1 MGRTQVSLLE
11 MRRWLTLWL
20 VGVFSVVSISA
31 QPAMQMKVA
40 DRTTAKELKV
50 DTAQLSRKK
59 LLQQP
64 ATLKEAPQR
73 IEMVP
78 LVKSDARADHEAV
91 SPSKGVAAPDTLARR
106 VRTRRSMGGKSIPLN
121 DTLTVTS
128 SDTLSIAPSD
138 TTRERYVYLLHADET
153 RYNKRINPDAQILV
167 GDVVFRHDSMYMYCD
182 SALFYETSNSLDAYG
197 NVRMNQGDT
206 LFLYSDRLHYNG
218 DEMLAKVRDNVVMI
232 DKAMTLT
239 TDSLN
244 YDRTINLGYYFNW
257 GTVEDT
263 LNVLT
268 SEWGEYD
275 TQTSDAVF
283 NYEVT
288 LTNPNFVLTSDTLHY
303 NTKTQ
308 IATIVGPS
316 NIDSDNNNI
325 YSTLGRYY
333 TADEHAELLN
343 RSVLTNEDKRLVGD
357 SIFYDRTNGYG
368 EAFDNVVMDDF
379 AGKTRLTGDY
389 TYYNELTDS
398 AYATQRAV
406 AIDYSQ
412 GDSLF
417 IHGDTLRLLTRFPDT
432 DSVYR
437 IVQAYHKVRIYR
449 EDVQA
454 VCDSMEFSS
463 LDSCMTMYYDPVVWN
478 GPQQVLG
485 EVIRVYM
492 NDSTVEWAHVENQ
505 ALIVERVDTGHFNQI
520 SGREVKAYFANG
532 NIDKSDVIGNVMVVY
547 YYVEEGDSI
556 AFGMNTTEASLLT
569 AFMKDRQVDKLLIT
583 DQSNGVFYPIT
594 QIPAGKD
601 RLPNFAW
608 LHKLRPLNK
617 YDIMVWRGK
626 DEDQKLKTTIRRE
639 VPLPSLKGL
648 TETK

>member
-1 MGRTQVSLLE
+1 MVALIA
-11 MRRWLTLWL
+11 L
-20 VGVFSVVSISA
+20 VTVCLGISA
-31 QPAMQMKVA
+31 QASKQQMSLQRA
-40 DRTTAKELKV
+40 GAKEMALDTTKRTARRELLK
-50 DTAQLSRKK
+50 
-59 LLQQP
+59 QQP
-64 ATLKEAPQR
+64 LMLKEVKGEAEQQPVEDQAPQTVTAVDR
-73 IEMVP
+73 SKAMRQDTVANR
-78 LVKSDARADHEAV
+78 VRARHHVDEQPVVLH
-91 SPSKGVAAPDTLARR
+91 DTLA
-106 VRTRRSMGGKSIPLN
+106 
-121 DTLTVTS
+121 
-128 SDTLSIAPSD
+128 APAD

-153 RYNKRINPDAQILV
+153 RFNQRINPDAQILV

-182 SALFYETSNSLDAYG
+182 SALFYEASNSLDAYG
-197 NVRMNQGDT
+197 NVHMTQGDT
-206 LFLYSDRLHYNG
+206 LHLYGDRLHYSG
-218 DEMLAKVRDNVVMI
+218 DEMLAKVRENVVMI
-232 DKAMTLT
+232 DKQMTLT

-283 NYEVT
+283 NYQVT
-288 LTNPNFVLTSDTLHY
+288 LTHPNFVLTSDTLLY

-308 IATIVGPS
+308 VATIVGPS

-333 TADEHAELLN
+333 TAEEHAELLN
-343 RSVLTNEDKRLVGD
+343 RSVLTNESKRLVGD
-357 SIFYDRTNGYG
+357 SIYYDRTNGYG

-389 TYYNELTDS
+389 TYYNELADS
-398 AYATQRAV
+398 AYATRKAV

-454 VCDSMEFSS
+454 VCDSMEFNS

-492 NDSTVEWAHVENQ
+492 NDSTVDWAHVENQ
-505 ALIVERVDTGHFNQI
+505 ALIVEKVDSGHYNQI
-520 SGREVKAYFANG
+520 SGREIKAYFVDGA
-532 NIDKSDVIGNVMVVY
+532 IDKSDVMGNVMVVY
-547 YYVEEGDSI
+547 YYTEEGDSI
-556 AFGMNTTEASLLT
+556 AFGMNTTEASMLT

-583 DQSNGVFYPIT
+583 EQSNGVFYPIT

-601 RLPNFAW
+601 KLANFAW

-626 DEDQKLKTTIRRE
+626 DEEQKLKTTIRRE
-639 VPLPSLKGL
+639 VPLPTLEGL
-648 TETK
+648 IDKKK

>member
-1 MGRTQVSLLE
+1 MVMKSRLVTLLLALVVCVVALPQTGQPKQMPRRTDKALTIDTTKQ
-11 MRRWLTLWL
+11 MRREM
-20 VGVFSVVSISA
+20 V
-31 QPAMQMKVA
+31 
-40 DRTTAKELKV
+40 R
-50 DTAQLSRKK
+50 
-59 LLQQP
+59 QQP
-64 ATLKEAPQR
+64 VKLKEAPQK
-73 IEMVP
+73 MVP
-78 LVKSDARADHEAV
+78 VQDEAPAMEPV
-91 SPSKGVAAPDTLARR
+91 GKRSEDVRKDTVTSR
-106 VRTRRSMGGKSIPLN
+106 VRARHGMKERPEALQ
-121 DTLTVTS
+121 DTLT
-128 SDTLSIAPSD
+128 APAD
-138 TTRERYVYLLHADET
+138 TTRERYVYLLHAAET
-153 RYNKRINPDAQILV
+153 RFNQRINPDAQILV

-182 SALFYETSNSLDAYG
+182 SALFYESSNSLDAYG
-197 NVRMNQGDT
+197 NVHMTQGDT
-206 LFLYSDRLHYNG
+206 LHLYGDRLHYNG

-232 DKAMTLT
+232 DKQMTLT

-244 YDRTINLGYYFNW
+244 YDRTINLGYYFDW

-275 TQTSDAVF
+275 TQTNDAVF
-283 NYEVT
+283 NYQVT
-288 LTNPNFVLTSDTLHY
+288 LTNPNFVLTSDTLLY
-303 NTKTQ
+303 NTNTQ

-316 NIDSDNNNI
+316 NIDSDNNHI

-333 TADEHAELLN
+333 TAEEHAELLN
-343 RSVLTNEDKRLVGD
+343 RSVLTNDDKRLVGD
-357 SIFYDRTNGYG
+357 SIYYDRTNGFG

-379 AGKTRLTGDY
+379 AGKTRLTGNY
-389 TYYNELTDS
+389 TYYNELADS
-398 AYATQRAV
+398 AYATDRAV

-454 VCDSMEFSS
+454 VCDSMVFNS

-478 GPQQVLG
+478 GPQQILG

-505 ALIVERVDTGHFNQI
+505 ALVVEQVDTAHYNQI
-520 SGREVKAYFANG
+520 SGREVKAYFVDGA
-532 NIDKSDVIGNVMVVY
+532 IDKSDVIGNVMVVY
-547 YYVEEGDSI
+547 YYVEEGDSV

-569 AFMKDRQVDKLLIT
+569 AFMKERQVDKLLIT

-594 QIPAGKD
+594 QIPPGKD
-601 RLPNFAW
+601 KLSNFAW
-608 LHKLRPLNK
+608 LHKLRPMNK

-626 DEDQKLKTTIRRE
+626 SEEQKLKTTVRRE

-648 TETK
+648 IKE

>member
-1 MGRTQVSLLE
+1 MMKRWPTVLAGMLACVIALAQTKQMPVLERAPKKVVLDSVGGGRKE
-11 MRRWLTLWL
+11 L
-20 VGVFSVVSISA
+20 VEHQPLKLVEAPPRIETGTAPNKKLIEPVVAPKKSPA
-31 QPAMQMKVA
+31 QAA
-40 DRTTAKELKV
+40 DSTAK
-50 DTAQLSRKK
+50 
-59 LLQQP
+59 
-64 ATLKEAPQR
+64 
-73 IEMVP
+73 
-78 LVKSDARADHEAV
+78 
-91 SPSKGVAAPDTLARR
+91 R
-106 VRTRRSMGGKSIPLN
+106 VRMQRKTDEEVVKG
-121 DTLTVTS
+121 DTLTVE
-128 SDTLSIAPSD
+128 PSD
-138 TTRERYVYLLHADET
+138 TTRETFVYLLHADET

-182 SALFYETSNSLDAYG
+182 SALFYEVSNSLDAYG

-206 LFLYSDRLHYNG
+206 LFLYGDRLHYSG

-232 DKAMTLT
+232 DKEMTLT

-275 TQTSDAVF
+275 TQTNDAIF

-343 RSVLTNEDKRLVGD
+343 RSVLTNADKRLVGD
-357 SIFYDRTNGYG
+357 SIYYDRNGGYG

-389 TYYNELTDS
+389 TYYNELSDS
-398 AYATQRAV
+398 AYATNRAV

-454 VCDSMEFSS
+454 VCDSMEFNS

-505 ALIVERVDTGHFNQI
+505 ALVVEQVGAEQFNQI
-520 SGREVKAYFANG
+520 SGREVKAYFKNG
-532 NIDKSDVIGNVMVVY
+532 NIDKADVIGNVMVVY
-547 YYVEEGDSI
+547 YYREEGDSI

-569 AFMKDRQVDKLLIT
+569 AFMKDRQVDKLLVV

-594 QIPAGKD
+594 QIPPGKD
-601 RLPNFAW
+601 RLANFAW
-608 LHKLRPLNK
+608 LHKLRPLSK

-626 DEDQKLKTTIRRE
+626 DEDQKLKTTTRRE

-648 TETK
+648 TEKND

>member
-1 MGRTQVSLLE
+1 M
-11 MRRWLTLWL
+11 MRRWMMI
-20 VGVFSVVSISA
+20 VVLAWAALSTMSA
-31 QPAMQMKVA
+31 QTELQKAAPQRAVPKKMKL
-40 DRTTAKELKV
+40 DSTKQLNKV
-50 DTAQLSRKK
+50 DMK
-59 LLQQP
+59 LQP
-64 ATLKEAPQR
+64 VMMKEAPLMGAPAPRKVETEKTLPVQKK
-73 IEMVP
+73 P
-78 LVKSDARADHEAV
+78 EAV
-91 SPSKGVAAPDTLARR
+91 DSTANRARR
-106 VRTRRSMGGKSIPLN
+106 MHKMPEATPVKVREDSLMT
-121 DTLTVTS
+121 
-128 SDTLSIAPSD
+128 APSD
-138 TTRERYVYLLHADET
+138 TTEERYVYLLHADET
-153 RYNKRINPDAQILV
+153 RYNQLINPDAQILV
-167 GDVVFRHDSMYMYCD
+167 GDVAFRHDSMYMYCD

-206 LFLYSDRLHYNG
+206 LFLYGDRLHYSG
-218 DEMLAKVRDNVVMI
+218 DEMLAKVRENVVMI
-232 DKAMTLT
+232 DKEMTLT

-275 TQTSDAVF
+275 TQTNDAVF

-316 NIDSDNNNI
+316 NIDSDQNNI

-357 SIFYDRTNGYG
+357 SIFYDRINGYG
-368 EAFDNVVMDDF
+368 EAFENVVMDDY

-389 TYYNELTDS
+389 TYYNEVSDS

-412 GDSLF
+412 GDSLY

-437 IVQAYHKVRIYR
+437 IIQAYHKVRVYR

-454 VCDSMEFSS
+454 VCDSMEFNS
-463 LDSCMTMYYDPVVWN
+463 LDTCMTMYYDPVIWN

-505 ALIVERVDTGHFNQI
+505 ALIVEQVDTGHYNQI
-520 SGREVKAYFANG
+520 SGREVKAYFKDGA
-532 NIDKSDVIGNVMVVY
+532 IDKSDVIGNVMVVY
-547 YYVEEGDSI
+547 YYIEEGDSV

-569 AFMKDRQVDKLLIT
+569 AFMKERQVDKLLIT

-594 QIPAGKD
+594 QIPPGKD
-601 RLPNFAW
+601 KLDNFAW
-608 LHKLRPLNK
+608 LHKLRPMNK

-626 DEDQKLKTTIRRE
+626 SEDEKLKAVSRKE

-648 TETK
+648 IDKESK

>member
-1 MGRTQVSLLE
+1 M
-11 MRRWLTLWL
+11 
-20 VGVFSVVSISA
+20 A
-31 QPAMQMKVA
+31 
-40 DRTTAKELKV
+40 LKV
-50 DTAQLSRKK
+50 DTVRQVSREVITQQPLLKEQAPRRQDAQLE
-59 LLQQP
+59 LAVPLQ
-64 ATLKEAPQR
+64 TVKEKEA
-73 IEMVP
+73 
-78 LVKSDARADHEAV
+78 AV
-91 SPSKGVAAPDTLARR
+91 DSTASR
-106 VRTRRSMGGKSIPLN
+106 VRRRNMAAGN
-121 DTLTVTS
+121 AAAY
-128 SDTLSIAPSD
+128 SDTLRTEPSD
-138 TTRERYVYLLHADET
+138 STKERYVYLLHADET
-153 RYNKRINPDAQILV
+153 RYNQMINADAQILV

-182 SALFYETSNSLDAYG
+182 SALFYEQSNSLDAYG

-206 LFLYSDRLHYNG
+206 LLLYGDRLHYNG
-218 DEMLAKVRDNVVMI
+218 DEMLAKIRENVVMI
-232 DKAMTLT
+232 DNEMTLT

-275 TQTSDAVF
+275 TQTNDAIF

-288 LTNPNFVLTSDTLHY
+288 LTNPNFVLTSDTLLY

-316 NIDSDNNNI
+316 NIDSDSNNI

-343 RSVLTNEDKRLVGD
+343 RSVLTSGEKRVVGD
-357 SIFYDRTNGYG
+357 SLYYDRNEGYG
-368 EAFDNVVMDDF
+368 EVFDNVVLDDY
-379 AGKTRLTGDY
+379 ANKMRLTGDY
-389 TYYNELTDS
+389 VYYDEHADS

-412 GDSLF
+412 GDSMYV
-417 IHGDTLRLLTRFPDT
+417 HGDTLRLLTRFPDT

-437 IVQAYHKVRIYR
+437 IVQAFHKVRIYR
-449 EDVQA
+449 DDVQA
-454 VCDSMEFSS
+454 VCDSMEFNA

-478 GPQQVLG
+478 GPQQILG

-505 ALIVERVDTGHFNQI
+505 ALIVEKVGAEHYNQI
-520 SGREVKAYFANG
+520 SGREVKAYFVNG
-532 NIDKSDVIGNVMVVY
+532 NIDRSDVIGNVMVVY
-547 YYVEEGDSI
+547 YYSEAGDSI
-556 AFGMNTTEASLLT
+556 AFGMNTTECSYLT
-569 AFMKDRQVDKLLIT
+569 AYMKERQVDKLFIRE
-583 DQSNGVFYPIT
+583 QSNGVFYPIA

-601 RLPNFAW
+601 RLSNFAW
-608 LHKLRPLNK
+608 LNKLRPMSK
-617 YDIMVWRGK
+617 YDIMIWRGK
-626 DEDQKLKTTIRRE
+626 EEDQKLKNTARRE

-648 TETK
+648 MDTEKKE

>member
-1 MGRTQVSLLE
+1 MGKATVMKSRGVALLLA
-11 MRRWLTLWL
+11 MMVCLA
-20 VGVFSVVSISA
+20 VSA
-31 QPAMQMKVA
+31 QAAQQKLVPQRAA
-40 DRTTAKELKV
+40 AKELTL
-50 DTAQLSRKK
+50 DTTKRVRREMLK
-59 LLQQP
+59 QQP
-64 ATLKEAPQR
+64 VMLKEAPQK
-73 IEMVP
+73 VDLKP
-78 LVKSDARADHEAV
+78 VSDDTPAITPVV
-91 SPSKGVAAPDTLARR
+91 SRNKELKQDTVANRVRARR
-106 VRTRRSMGGKSIPLN
+106 NVEERPVALN
-121 DTLTVTS
+121 DTLT
-128 SDTLSIAPSD
+128 APAD
-138 TTRERYVYLLHADET
+138 TTRERYVYLLHAAET
-153 RYNKRINPDAQILV
+153 RFNQRINPDAQILV

-182 SALFYETSNSLDAYG
+182 SALFYEASNSLDAYG
-197 NVRMNQGDT
+197 NVHMTQGDT
-206 LFLYSDRLHYNG
+206 LHLYGDRLHYSG

-232 DKAMTLT
+232 DKQMTLT

-275 TQTSDAVF
+275 TQTNDAVF
-283 NYEVT
+283 NYQVT
-288 LTNPNFVLTSDTLHY
+288 LTNPNFVLTSDTLLY

-308 IATIVGPS
+308 VATIVGPS

-333 TADEHAELLN
+333 TAEEHAELLN

-357 SIFYDRTNGYG
+357 SIYYDRNNGYG

-389 TYYNELTDS
+389 TYYNELVDS
-398 AYATQRAV
+398 AYATRRAV

-454 VCDSMEFSS
+454 VCDSMEFNS
-463 LDSCMTMYYDPVVWN
+463 LDSCMTMYYDPVIWN

-505 ALIVERVDTGHFNQI
+505 ALIVEQVDTAHYNQI
-520 SGREVKAYFANG
+520 SGREVKAYFVNG
-532 NIDKSDVIGNVMVVY
+532 AIDKSDVIGNVMVVY
-547 YYVEEGDSI
+547 YYTEEGDSI
-556 AFGMNTTEASLLT
+556 AFGMNTTEASMLT
-569 AFMKDRQVDKLLIT
+569 AFMKDRQVDKLLIME
-583 DQSNGVFYPIT
+583 QSNGVFYPIT
-594 QIPAGKD
+594 QIPVGKD
-601 RLPNFAW
+601 KLSNFAW
-608 LHKLRPLNK
+608 LHKLRPMNK

-626 DEDQKLKTTIRRE
+626 DEGQKLKATTRRE
-639 VPLPSLKGL
+639 VPLPTLKGL
-648 TETK
+648 INKE

>member
-1 MGRTQVSLLE
+1 MLGRMTIRRRFISL
-11 MRRWLTLWL
+11 ML
-20 VGVFSVVSISA
+20 VWGAFATISA
-31 QPAMQMKVA
+31 QTELREAVPVRAVPQRMQL
-40 DRTTAKELKV
+40 DTTKRLRAEELKMRPITMREAV
-50 DTAQLSRKK
+50 RETA
-59 LLQQP
+59 P
-64 ATLKEAPQR
+64 AATLKKESAITKEQTVPQKNHA
-73 IEMVP
+73 MD
-78 LVKSDARADHEAV
+78 S
-91 SPSKGVAAPDTLARR
+91 TARR
-106 VRTRRSMGGKSIPLN
+106 ARLGHKPTMPKPAMRDEELDV
-121 DTLTVTS
+121 
-128 SDTLSIAPSD
+128 APAD
-138 TTRERYVYLLHADET
+138 TTKERYVYLLHADET
-153 RYNKRINPDAQILV
+153 RYDKLINPDAQILV
-167 GDVVFRHDSMYMYCD
+167 GDVTFRHDSMYMYCD

-206 LFLYSDRLHYNG
+206 LFLYGDRLHYNG

-232 DKAMTLT
+232 DKEMTLT

-257 GTVEDT
+257 GTLEDT
-263 LNVLT
+263 LNILT

-275 TQTSDAVF
+275 TQTNDAVF

-357 SIFYDRTNGYG
+357 SIYYDRTNGYG

-389 TYYNELTDS
+389 TYYNELSDS

-412 GDSLF
+412 GDSLY

-437 IVQAYHKVRIYR
+437 IIQAYHKVRIYR

-492 NDSTVEWAHVENQ
+492 NDSTVDWAHVENQ
-505 ALIVERVDTGHFNQI
+505 ALIVEKVDTAHYNQI
-520 SGREVKAYFANG
+520 SGREIKAYFANG

-547 YYVEEGDSI
+547 YYREEGDSI

-594 QIPAGKD
+594 QIPPGKD
-601 RLPNFAW
+601 KLANFAW
-608 LHKLRPLNK
+608 LHKLRPMSK
-617 YDIMVWRGK
+617 YDIMIWRGK
-626 DEDQKLKTTIRRE
+626 DEEDKLKVTTRRA

-648 TETK
+648 TNKDDK